1 MTDAS
6 IERANRLLLGKTTK
20 LDAILKALVEDPT
33 EVVGLPKPPKK
44 IELSD
49 EAHHALQIL
58 PAVFG
63 RVQPEVVRPLTDVE
77 QKEIGEEALTL
88 EAILND
94 LKARQEAIKETI
106 RHHLDHTAIT
116 SGRVTPDTPIDK
128 NGHYVLGELK
138 NPARLPIPGTN
149 REWSSEYRSGKVTLS
164 FDELLRLYEVGEIDR
179 ATFLAFT
186 KEVRVLDEEKVYKA
200 VRKQPGLLG
209 VLKKITKRGLPGS
222 ALTIRKS

>member
-6 IERANRLLLGKTTK
+6 IERANRLLLGETPK
-20 LDAILKALVEDPT
+20 LDAILKALVETPT
-33 EVVGLPKPPKK
+33 EVVGQPKPPKK

-106 RHHLDHTAIT
+106 RHHLDRTAIT

-164 FDELLRLYEVGEIDR
+164 FDELLRLYEVGFPAALR
-179 ATFLAFT
+179 
-186 KEVRVLDEEKVYKA
+186 
-200 VRKQPGLLG
+200 PG
-209 VLKKITKRGLPGS
+209 VLADRRHDAQEQERRTQTGTVGQRRGSGVLRSLRGLAPPDAQAG
-222 ALTIRKS
+222 